1 MPLLLIDARAVR
13 MANVENF
20 MVSVFKSIAVVIVVV
35 DGVSID
41 EFLMIQLINVKNNA
55 MMENENASSS

>member
-1 MPLLLIDARAVR
+1 MPLLLIDAR

-20 MVSVFKSIAVVIVVV
+20 MVAVFKSIAVVIVIVVV

-41 EFLMIQLINVKNNA
+41 DFLMIQLINVENNA